1 MEFNQVIQNRRS
13 IRSYDKNKK
22 VTKEQIEEIIKAG
35 LLAPSWKNSETAR
48 YYAVVSEDKISEVSE
63 KCLPEFNQRNSS
75 GAALIVTAFV
85 KSRSG
90 FTKEGKPENEGG
102 EGWGFY
108 DLGLANENLVLK
120 AAEMGLGSLIMGIRD
135 GKALRESL
143 NIPEEQEIVS
153 VIAVGY
159 SDAKPEMPNR
169 KNLEDVAKFF

>member
-1 MEFNQVIQNRRS
+1 MDFNQVIQNRRS
-13 IRSYDKNKK
+13 IRAYDKEKK
-22 VTKEQIEEIIKAG
+22 VSKEQVEEILKAA

-48 YYAVVSEDKISEVSE
+48 YYAILNEEKIAEISK
-63 KCLPEFNQRNSS
+63 KCLPEFNQRNSD
-75 GAALIVTAFV
+75 GAVLIVTTFV

-90 FTKEGKPENEGG
+90 FTKEGKSENECG

-120 AAEMGLGSLIMGIRD
+120 AAEMGLGTLIMGIRD
-135 GKALRESL
+135 GKALRENL
-143 NIPEEQEIVS
+143 NIPDNEEIVS

-169 KNLEDVAKFF
+169 KNLEDVAKFL